1 MSEPGEPSAPQT
13 PYRVLVVDDDPDM
26 GAYLA
31 LLLKKEGMQPQMVA
45 DGNDALVRVMFDP
58 PDLILL
64 DVMMPGISG
73 FEICERLKGE
83 EASALIPIILV
94 TGLEDQPSRV
104 RGIEAGADDFLSKPV
119 KREELLARVKTLRR
133 LHETRKELE
142 SRRLAAE
149 VERKEAIRKTFS
161 RYISPRLAER
171 IMNEQGRAGGDQS
184 GLFSKAHRSSV
195 VALFADLRG
204 FTRLTDRT
212 EVGRVVEML
221 NEYFS
226 VLTEAAYRHEGTI
239 FNMAGDA
246 LLVGFNVPLP
256 QKDAV
261 ERAWLCAQEMLTRF
275 APIAEQWETEQGL
288 ATGVGIGICMGEAII
303 GNVGSPHYMSYTI
316 IGNPV
321 NSAARLMQL
330 AQPYEVLV
338 CDKVHAELLAVVP
351 QERIESRGEV
361 TLRGRAAPIAVYCLK
376 VPLQAPPLAPANTLL
391 EPAH

>member
-1 MSEPGEPSAPQT
+1 MSEPQGAF
-13 PYRVLVVDDDPDM
+13 RVLVVDDDPDM
-26 GAYLA
+26 GAYLGV
-31 LLLKKEGMQPQMVA
+31 LLRKEGMRA
-45 DGNDALVRVMFDP
+45 DIVEGGDAAMMRVMTDP

-64 DVMMPGISG
+64 DVMMPGVSG
-73 FEICERLKGE
+73 FEICQRLKSE
-83 EASALIPIILV
+83 ETTALIPIVLV
-94 TGLEDQPSRV
+94 TGLEDTDSRV

-119 KREELLARVKTLRR
+119 KREELVARVKTLRR

-161 RYISPRLAER
+161 RYISPRLADR
-171 IMNEQGRAGGDQS
+171 IIGDM
-184 GLFSKAHRSSV
+184 GKGDDIFSKAQRSNV

-204 FTRLTDRT
+204 FTRLTDQT

-226 VLTEAAYRHEGTI
+226 ILSEAAYHHEATI

-246 LLVGFNVPLP
+246 LLVGFNVPFAQENP
-256 QKDAV
+256 V
-261 ERAWLCAQEMLTRF
+261 ERAYLCAREMLTRF
-275 APIAEQWETEQGL
+275 APVAGQWEKDQGIG
-288 ATGVGIGICMGEAII
+288 TGVGIGICMGEAVI

-330 AQPYEVLV
+330 AQPYEILV
-338 CDKVHAELLAVVP
+338 CDRVYEDLRALVP
-351 QERIESRGEV
+351 PEQVESRGDV
-361 TLRGRAAPIAVYCLK
+361 TLRGRADPIKVYCLK
-376 VPLQAPPLAPANTLL
+376 VPL
-391 EPAH
+391 PAHPVTGV

>member
-1 MSEPGEPSAPQT
+1 MSESPAPF
-13 PYRVLVVDDDPDM
+13 RVLVVDDDPDM
-26 GAYLA
+26 GAYLG
-31 LLLKKEGMQPQMVA
+31 LLLKKEGMRA
-45 DGNDALVRVMFDP
+45 DMAEDGDAALVRVMTDP
-58 PDLILL
+58 PDMILL
-64 DVMMPGISG
+64 DVMMPGLSG
-73 FEICERLKGE
+73 FEVCQRLKSE
-83 EASALIPIILV
+83 ESTALIPIVLI
-94 TGLEDQPSRV
+94 TGLEDQESRI

-142 SRRLAAE
+142 SRRLAEE

-161 RYISPRLAER
+161 RYISPRLADR
-171 IMNEQGRAGGDQS
+171 IMGDAANQGDIFTRAQ
-184 GLFSKAHRSSV
+184 RSNV

-226 VLTEAAYRHEGTI
+226 ILSEAAYRHEATI

-246 LLVGFNVPLP
+246 LLVGFNVPFP
-256 QKDAV
+256 QTDPAA
-261 ERAWLCAQEMLTRF
+261 RAYRCAQDMLTHF
-275 APIAEQWETEQGL
+275 APVAEQWEREQGIG
-288 ATGVGIGICMGEAII
+288 TGVGIGICTGEAII

-330 AQPYEVLV
+330 AQPYEILI
-338 CDKVHAELLAVVP
+338 CDKVYESLKDIVP
-351 QERIESRGEV
+351 PEQVESRGDV
-361 TLRGRAAPIAVYCLK
+361 TLRGRAEPIRVYSLK
-376 VPLQAPPLAPANTLL
+376 VPLAQRATVQS
-391 EPAH
+391 

>member
-1 MSEPGEPSAPQT
+1 MTEAQPF
-13 PYRVLVVDDDPDM
+13 RVLVVDDDPDM

-31 LLLKKEGMQPQMVA
+31 LLLKKEGMKAEIVE
-45 DGNDALVRVMFDP
+45 DGDSALMRVMTDA

-64 DVMMPGISG
+64 DVMMPGLSG
-73 FEICERLKGE
+73 FEICQRLKSE
-83 EASALIPIILV
+83 EATALIPIVLI
-94 TGLEDQPSRV
+94 TGLEDQESRV

-149 VERKEAIRKTFS
+149 IERKEAIRKTFS
-161 RYISPRLAER
+161 RYVSPRLADR
-171 IMNEQGRAGGDQS
+171 IIGDM
-184 GLFSKAHRSSV
+184 GKGDDVFAKAHRSNV

-226 VLTEAAYRHEGTI
+226 ILSEAAYNHEATI

-246 LLVGFNVPLP
+246 LLVGFNVPFP
-256 QKDAV
+256 QDRPAV
-261 ERAWLCAQEMLTRF
+261 RAYNCAREMLTRF
-275 APIAEQWETEQGL
+275 APVAGQWEKEQGL
-288 ATGVGIGICMGEAII
+288 GTGVGIGICMGEAVI

-330 AQPYEVLV
+330 AQPYEVLI
-338 CDKVHAELLAVVP
+338 CDQVYEALKGVIPGNEV
-351 QERIESRGEV
+351 ESRGDV
-361 TLRGRAAPIAVYCLK
+361 TLRGRAEPIKVYSVR
-376 VPLQAPPLAPANTLL
+376 VPLPPYAGAG
-391 EPAH
+391 A

>member
-1 MSEPGEPSAPQT
+1 MGGPQS
-13 PYRVLVVDDDPDM
+13 PFRVLVVDDDPDM
-26 GAYLA
+26 GAFLA
-31 LLLKKEGMQPQMVA
+31 LILKKEGLHA
-45 DGNDALVRVMFDP
+45 DVVEEGDAALMRVMTEP

-64 DVMMPGISG
+64 DVMMPGLSG
-73 FEICERLKGE
+73 FEICQRLKSE
-83 EASALIPIILV
+83 EGTALIPIVLI
-94 TGLEDQPSRV
+94 TGLEDQESRV

-149 VERKEAIRKTFS
+149 VQSKEAIRKTFS
-161 RYISPRLAER
+161 RYVSPRLADR
-171 IMNEQGRAGGDQS
+171 IIGDL
-184 GLFSKAHRSSV
+184 GKPDDIFSKAQRSDV

-204 FTRLTDRT
+204 FTRLTDQT

-226 VLTEAAYRHEGTI
+226 ILAEAAYRHEATI

-246 LLVGFNVPLP
+246 LLVGFNVPFP
-256 QKDAV
+256 QKDPAV
-261 ERAWLCAQEMLTRF
+261 RAWLCAQDMLTRF
-275 APIAEQWETEQGL
+275 APVADAWEKEQGL
-288 ATGVGIGICMGEAII
+288 GTGVGIGICMGEAVI

-330 AQPYEVLV
+330 AQPYEVLI
-338 CDKVHAELLAVVP
+338 CDRVYEALRGTLRPEQV
-351 QERIESRGEV
+351 ESRGDV
-361 TLRGRAAPIAVYCLK
+361 TLRGRAEPIKVYCLN
-376 VPLQAPPLAPANTLL
+376 VPLPGVSRAA
-391 EPAH
+391 